1 MLLELCDYLIICLHV
16 RWLKLKQFDIWRG
29 GDELHCAT
37 AAWSLIY
44 FQHIS
49 YYHVAFQ
56 KASLAHPT
64 RVKGKGTSCIWNS
77 TCKSSH
83 IQILPTSGTHIHTHT
98 LIRNRT
104 RACGSAI
111 AMLRHPR
118 EPCHRASRFQGCMD
132 GAPSLDMKAPESV
145 RHMFKTLHINA
156 NSLRYEIIPTVL
168 ALWPPKIKA
177 LKNAATLC
185 P

>member
-83 IQILPTSGTHIHTHT
+83 IQILPTPGTHIHTHSYET
-98 LIRNRT
+98 AHALVEAPLWCWDIPERMPP
-104 RACGSAI
+104 CQQVSGLYGWSSV
-111 AMLRHPR
+111 LRH
-118 EPCHRASRFQGCMD
+118 ESSRGCQT
-132 GAPSLDMKAPESV
+132 
-145 RHMFKTLHINA
+145 H
-156 NSLRYEIIPTVL
+156 VL
-168 ALWPPKIKA
+168 NIAHKCKF
-177 LKNAATLC
+177 LKVWNNTYSSGPLTSQN
-185 P
+185 

>member
-64 RVKGKGTSCIWNS
+64 RVKGKGTLCIWNS

-98 LIRNRT
+98 HTHTKLHTSLWKRHCDAET
-104 RACGSAI
+104 SQRAVPPCQQVSGLYGWSSL
-111 AMLRHPR
+111 LRHESSR
-118 EPCHRASRFQGCMD
+118 ECQTH
-132 GAPSLDMKAPESV
+132 V
-145 RHMFKTLHINA
+145 
-156 NSLRYEIIPTVL
+156 
-168 ALWPPKIKA
+168 
-177 LKNAATLC
+177 
-185 P
+185 

>member
-1 MLLELCDYLIICLHV
+1 MNYTVPLQLDPWYISSTSLIIM
-16 RWLKLKQFDIWRG
+16 WLFKKHHLPIQLVSREKG
-29 GDELHCAT
+29 HCAFEIQHANPHT
-37 AAWSLIY
+37 YRYYPHPAHIY
-44 FQHIS
+44 
-49 YYHVAFQ
+49 
-56 KASLAHPT
+56 T
-64 RVKGKGTSCIWNS
+64 
-77 TCKSSH
+77 
-83 IQILPTSGTHIHTHT
+83 HTHT
-98 LIRNRT
+98 LIRNCT

-111 AMLRHPR
+111 VMLRHPR

-177 LKNAATLC
+177 LKNASTLC